1 MSVDTFTLNE
11 LKVAV
16 LNKDLKTLEI
26 ISTKKPSFSSIEEAK
41 EIDSYIQEA
50 IKILK
55 EEKLK
60 TFKEMEKIKKLKEF
74 KNNTQVKNFSLKI

>member
-1 MSVDTFTLNE
+1 MLKE
-11 LKVAV
+11 LKLAV
-16 LNKDLKTLEI
+16 INRDLEKLKELSQKT
-26 ISTKKPSFSSIEEAK
+26 PSFSSIEEAK
-41 EIDSYIQEA
+41 ELNSYIQEA

-74 KNNTQVKNFSLKI
+74 NLRKEKGNFDFKG

>member
-1 MSVDTFTLNE
+1 MLKE
-11 LKVAV
+11 LKLAV
-16 LNKDLKTLEI
+16 INRDLEKLKELSQKT
-26 ISTKKPSFSSIEEAK
+26 PFFSSIEEAK
-41 EIDSYIQEA
+41 ELNSYIQEA

-74 KNNTQVKNFSLKI
+74 NLKKESKSFDFKG

>member
-1 MSVDTFTLNE
+1 MLKE
-11 LKVAV
+11 LKLAV
-16 LNKDLKTLEI
+16 INRDLEKLKELSQKT
-26 ISTKKPSFSSIEEAK
+26 PSFSSIEEAK
-41 EIDSYIQEA
+41 ELNSYIQEA

-74 KNNTQVKNFSLKI
+74 NLRKEKGNFNFKG